1 MLDSFQKQAILYLEN
16 HESVFVSAHTSAG
29 KTVVAEYA
37 IALSMNHMTRCALT
51 YEVCVGG
58 GEGKGE
64 GEGGK
69 GKVGKGKESGTRE
82 ERDAKEMYRTGRQT
96 E

>member
-1 MLDSFQKQAILYLEN
+1 MLDNFQKQAILYLEN

-51 YEVCVGG
+51 YEVCVC
-58 GEGKGE
+58 
-64 GEGGK
+64 
-69 GKVGKGKESGTRE
+69 V
-82 ERDAKEMYRTGRQT
+82 
-96 E
+96 